1 MQKRPLALVGTDASS
16 AALKS
21 ACSHQQIDALAL
33 APAIAHWFGPP
44 HSGQEEAEE
53 VGGADMLRLFYGA
66 LMSCCRSLMSLAL
79 D

>member
-16 AALKS
+16 AALKF

-33 APAIAHWFGPP
+33 PAIAHWFGPP

-53 VGGADMLRLFYGA
+53 VGADMQRLFYGA
-66 LMSCCRSLMSLAL
+66 LASLCRRSLMSLAL

>member
-21 ACSHQQIDALAL
+21 ACSHQHGDALAL
-33 APAIAHWFGPP
+33 VPAIAHRFGPP

-53 VGGADMLRLFYGA
+53 VGADMQRLFYGA
-66 LMSCCRSLMSLAL
+66 LASLCRRSLMSLAL